1 MDKTPP
7 RRSPFYIT
15 LAIWLGL
22 CNLVLREFVVDL
34 DNCIDRDFPHPI
46 AEHGGIPD
54 PTHIEDHEDDFVSAI
69 MAAPNI
75 RVGIVHDIGAANLSV
90 CSNALSPLLPPPKA
104 A

>member
-34 DNCIDRDFPHPI
+34 DNCIDRDFPHQL
-46 AEHGGIPD
+46 AEHGGVPD
-54 PTHIEDHEDDFVSAI
+54 PTHIEDHEDDFVWAN
-69 MAAPNI
+69 MVTPNNRI
-75 RVGIVHDIGAANLSV
+75 GIVHDIGITDLSTFSRV
-90 CSNALSPLLPPPKA
+90 LSPLLPPPKA